1 MHARFTGHVYHR
13 HSHDSYSFGMTEWGA
28 QSFTCRHA
36 AHTSAAGMVM
46 AFNPDDPHDGHA
58 TTDRGFSYRMIHI
71 GPALVTEVLSD
82 ITGRPAGRPLF
93 ARPVLQDPGLARA
106 LYRLHVALTGQA
118 SPLERSER
126 LTAAV
131 ATAAR
136 FAVRCPPGLAEAGP
150 ALTGAGPGLAEAGPA
165 LAGAG
170 PGLAEAG
177 PALAGAGPGL
187 RRGEIERT
195 AGLVRDFLDAH
206 YAAQV
211 TGAELAAAAG
221 RSRYA
226 AYRAFRAAWGL
237 APSEYQRLLRLR
249 AARGFLASGVPPAEA
264 ATAAGFADQAH
275 LTRWFR
281 RCYGITPAEFRRAA
295 SPATLVIR
303 RLVSL
308 QRHQSSDHESSS
320 GREECSFTQF
330 TISPGRSP
338 IIDTTRGCIDV

>member
-1 MHARFTGHVYHR
+1 MAAADWSRYWRSANEPLEAMHARFTGHVYHR
-13 HSHDSYSFGMTEWGA
+13 HSHDTYSFGVTEWGA

-36 AHTSAAGMVM
+36 AHTSGAGMVM

-58 TTDRGFSYRMIHI
+58 TTDRGFGYRMIHI
-71 GPALVTEVLSD
+71 GPGLVTEVLSD

-118 SPLERSER
+118 SPLECGER

-131 ATAAR
+131 AAAAR
-136 FAVRCPPGLAEAGP
+136 FAVRCPPGLAE
-150 ALTGAGPGLAEAGPA
+150 TGPG
-165 LAGAG
+165 
-170 PGLAEAG
+170 PGG
-177 PALAGAGPGL
+177 Y
-187 RRGEIERT
+187 EIDRT

-206 YAAQV
+206 YAAPV

-249 AARGFLASGVPPAEA
+249 AARQCLAGGMPPAEA

-295 SPATLVIR
+295 SP
-303 RLVSL
+303 
-308 QRHQSSDHESSS
+308 DHS
-320 GREECSFTQF
+320 
-330 TISPGRSP
+330 
-338 IIDTTRGCIDV
+338 

>member
-1 MHARFTGHVYHR
+1 MTAQAAADWSRYWRSANEPLEAMHARFHGNVYHR
-13 HSHDSYSFGMTEWGA
+13 HSHDTYSFGVTEWGA

-58 TTDRGFSYRMIHI
+58 TTDDGFSYRMIHI

-93 ARPVLQDPGLARA
+93 AQPVVQDPRLARA
-106 LYRLHVALTGQA
+106 LHRLHAALTGQA
-118 SPLERSER
+118 SPLERGER
-126 LTAAV
+126 LTAAM

-136 FAVRCPPGLAEAGP
+136 FAAHCPPGLAS
-150 ALTGAGPGLAEAGPA
+150 
-165 LAGAG
+165 
-170 PGLAEAG
+170 
-177 PALAGAGPGL
+177 AGPGL
-187 RRGEIERT
+187 RRAEVDRT

-206 YAAQV
+206 YAAPV
-211 TGAELAAAAG
+211 TGDELAAAAG

-249 AARGFLASGVPPAEA
+249 AARQCLASGMPPAEA

-295 SPATLVIR
+295 A
-303 RLVSL
+303 
-308 QRHQSSDHESSS
+308 
-320 GREECSFTQF
+320 
-330 TISPGRSP
+330 
-338 IIDTTRGCIDV
+338 

>member
-1 MHARFTGHVYHR
+1 MTAVAAADWSRYWRWANEPLEAMHARFTGHVYHR
-13 HSHDSYSFGMTEWGA
+13 HSHDTYSFGVTEWGA

-71 GPALVTEVLSD
+71 GPGLVTDVLSD
-82 ITGRPAGRPLF
+82 ITGRPSGRPLF

-106 LYRLHVALTGQA
+106 LHRLHVALTGQA

-131 ATAAR
+131 AAAAR
-136 FAVRCPPGLAEAGP
+136 FAVHCPPGLTE
-150 ALTGAGPGLAEAGPA
+150 PGS
-165 LAGAG
+165 
-170 PGLAEAG
+170 
-177 PALAGAGPGL
+177 GL
-187 RRGEIERT
+187 RGDDIDRT
-195 AGLVRDFLDAH
+195 AGLVREFLDASF
-206 YAAQV
+206 AAPV

-249 AARGFLASGVPPAEA
+249 AARQCLAAGMPPAEA

-281 RCYGITPAEFRRAA
+281 RCYGITPADFRRA
-295 SPATLVIR
+295 PAVLLSR
-303 RLVSL
+303 KS
-308 QRHQSSDHESSS
+308 
-320 GREECSFTQF
+320 
-330 TISPGRSP
+330 
-338 IIDTTRGCIDV
+338 